1 MKLAV
6 CINHVPDTA
15 AKINIAP
22 DGKTIDRTGI
32 TFILNP
38 YDEYAVEEC
47 LRLKEKNTGEVIAIS
62 LGGESHKAFKPQGG
76 RTCPWVRG

>member
-15 AKINIAP
+15 AKITIGS
-22 DGKTIDRTGI
+22 DGKNIDKTGI

-38 YDEYAVEEC
+38 YDEYAIEEC
-47 LRLKEKNTGEVIAIS
+47 LRLKEKNTGEVIALS
-62 LGGESHKAFKPQGG
+62 LGGDSHKETLRKALGDG
-76 RTCPWVRG
+76 RR